1 VITGK
6 IIKTMNQ
13 RDKMR
18 ELFRKYGKNH
28 DLIVEK
34 YADAER
40 RGDVIRKRN
49 SHGLA
54 SDNYASRLLAD
65 GIKKK
70 WI

>member
-1 VITGK
+1 MTGK
-6 IIKTMNQ
+6 IIKFMNQ

-18 ELFRKYGKNH
+18 ELFRKYGRNH

-34 YADAER
+34 YAEAER
-40 RGDVIRKRN
+40 RGDVVRKRN

-54 SDNYASRLLAD
+54 SDNYANRLLAD
-65 GIKKK
+65 GLRKK

>member
-1 VITGK
+1 
-6 IIKTMNQ
+6 
-13 RDKMR
+13 MR